1 MVFPGLHFGKM
12 RCVYRIGFL
21 LLFGQASFLSD
32 TTLADQLLNETHV
45 KRLECNDRF
54 SDRLNASDVVH
65 PPWKSCLKVRVQF
78 YIN

>member
-1 MVFPGLHFGKM
+1 MVFAGLHSGKM
-12 RCVYRIGFL
+12 RYVYRIGFL

-45 KRLECNDRF
+45 KRLECNDSF
-54 SDRLNASDVVH
+54 LDASNVVH
-65 PPWKSCLKVRVQF
+65 PPWKSCLKVRAQF